1 MKFMFSGTMLRFV
14 NFDREI
20 DIPEPNLELA
30 LQRLL
35 DERPALRPVLLDGL
49 GNLRRSHQ
57 MFLNGQTVPN
67 DFYSDRQVRGAQDVQ
82 AEDTVYFLTAIA
94 GG

>member
-1 MKFMFSGTMLRFV
+1 MFSGTMLRFV

-20 DIPEPNLELA
+20 EIPESNLELA

-35 DERPALRPVLLDGL
+35 AERPALRPVLLDGV

-57 MFLNGQTVPN
+57 MFLNGQSVPTS
-67 DFYSDRQVRGAQDVQ
+67 FYSDRQVRGAQMMR